1 MAKYIETLG
10 KMSPDNLIAGNDVKL
25 ITGTGVIV
33 SGAGKLSRGTV
44 LGLNSAGKLA
54 VLGAATGLT
63 AHAILCDDVDAS
75 AADTVAEIYLTGQ
88 FNKNKLI
95 VAQDYTMTSADIQA
109 LRNGGIFLE
118 NSVAM

>member
-1 MAKYIETLG
+1 MAMHIETLG

-25 ITGTGVIV
+25 ITGSGVIA

-44 LGLNSAGKLA
+44 LGLNAEGKLA
-54 VLGAATGLT
+54 VLGGEGLT

-118 NSVAM
+118 NSVAL